1 MSKLSHSVT
10 LTLCDSMNCSPSG
23 STVHGNSPGKIFGVG
38 CHVLLQE
45 IFLTQRSN
53 GHLLN
58 LLHWQTDPFTIEPPG
73 KCFCT
78 QTHKSSFWL
87 DHLSLLSLVYFS
99 LIYFAF
105 LNILLLL
112 WFYIWE
118 YQKASQK
125 PKWANKQTKKSRRFK
140 IRKQIAWGLK
150 NSNSV
155 DSSLS

>member
-10 LTLCDSMNCSPSG
+10 LTLCNPLNCSPSG

-99 LIYFAF
+99 LIYFPF
-105 LNILLLL
+105 LKIFLLL

-125 PKWANKQTKKSRRFK
+125 PKWANNKQKKVEGWKYENRLL
-140 IRKQIAWGLK
+140 GVLK
-150 NSNSV
+150 TAIQ
-155 DSSLS
+155 